1 MEDRLEPALYA
12 DYLETCASTKTEF
25 NQDKYEEYLDRLFDA
40 MSEIFMEVN
49 NGN

>member
-12 DYLETCASTKTEF
+12 DYLEACVSTKTEF